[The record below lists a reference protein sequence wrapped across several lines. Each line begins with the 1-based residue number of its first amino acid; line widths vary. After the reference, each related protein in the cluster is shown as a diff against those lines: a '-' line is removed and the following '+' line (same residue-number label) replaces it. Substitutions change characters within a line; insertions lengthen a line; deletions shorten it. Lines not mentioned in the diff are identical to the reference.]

1 MIRQSTLALLAS
13 AVLVLGACNSSD
25 DDSGGGGGGADG
37 GGADGGADGGGADGG
52 MTDGAPMSGDV
63 LDIAGRDADS
73 ESVAL
78 DTDALTSQL
87 DTLLGDGDS
96 LEPFTIEGGETAE
109 DALRRGTGVAN

>member
-37 GGADGGADGGGADGG
+37 GGADGGADGG